1 MNPVSGLEAV
11 NELDG
16 ISPSDAVIMI
26 STVENDIRDCN
37 IPRLDDG
44 NQHKPK
50 HPLPQVDSTTSAAVN
65 VVVTSTSIHDV
76 VVEDAPRHGDD

>member
-1 MNPVSGLEAV
+1 MNPVSGLVAA

-16 ISPSDAVIMI
+16 ISPSSAVIVI

-44 NQHKPK
+44 NQHKPE
-50 HPLPQVDSTTSAAVN
+50 HPLPQVDS
-65 VVVTSTSIHDV
+65 STSIHDV